1 MTCRNLFN
9 RIGNNKNRCAATANA
24 TNEELLAANP
34 QDYLLFGEETE
45 EDKTLSW
52 RITDECKS
60 CLSVAFVN
68 SGSGTVR
75 ERKRRNAAP

>member
-34 QDYLLFGEETE
+34 QDDLLFGEETE

-60 CLSVAFVN
+60 CLSVCVN
-68 SGSGTVR
+68 SGSGKVR